1 MHLHI
6 QARRMSGGE
15 RKERSKSVLQRHRG
29 GKSVTVSQ
37 WSKLWEGGRERS
49 GGVSISGLDRFM

>member
-6 QARRMSGGE
+6 QARRTSGGE

-29 GKSVTVSQ
+29 DRSVTVSQ
-37 WSKLWEGGRERS
+37 WSKLWEGGSGVRS
-49 GGVSISGLDRFM
+49 GGVGLLDRS